1 MYVCSVQETV
11 PLPEPVADV
20 DEAEHVV
27 GHTLAADA
35 FGQLS
40 ACKAHF
46 TFFKDVAVWQICAIG
61 RPFLAAQRALARK
74 TDLAWLAMQMIQNPV

>member
-1 MYVCSVQETV
+1 MYVCSMQETV

-35 FGQLS
+35 FEQFS

-46 TFFKDVAVWQICAIG
+46 TFFKDVAV
-61 RPFLAAQRALARK
+61 
-74 TDLAWLAMQMIQNPV
+74 